1 MGNFVYSRKMT
12 VQWGHCDPAGIVFN
26 SRFFEFFD
34 WNTWLLFES
43 ALGVP
48 ASGLGKIFGNAGM
61 PLVDAKARFF
71 APARFNDVAEVT
83 SEVSEFR
90 RSSFDVQ
97 HRLRIDGR
105 LSAEGT
111 ETRVWVTHD
120 PNDSL
125 KLKSTPIPAEVIARF
140 RTP

>member
-1 MGNFVYSRKMT
+1 
-12 VQWGHCDPAGIVFN
+12 
-26 SRFFEFFD
+26 
-34 WNTWLLFES
+34 
-43 ALGVP
+43 
-48 ASGLGKIFGNAGM
+48 M
-61 PLVDAKARFF
+61 PLVDAKARFL
-71 APARFNDVAEVT
+71 APARFNDVAEIT

-111 ETRVWVTHD
+111 EIRVWVTHD

-140 RTP
+140 RGR